1 MSRPRKCRRV
11 CSLPKVNEFRP
22 AGSCEDWVNLTVDEY
37 ETVRL
42 IDREGFSQKECAG
55 YMLIARTTVQQIY
68 NSARKKLAAALV
80 EGKGIRIEG
89 GDYILCSG
97 EEKQC
102 GCGGCRKHRR
112 ACRGGSK

>member
-80 EGKGIRIEG
+80 EGKGMCFG
-89 GDYILCSG
+89 ASKKKGFLVLLQGLLCRVVKYSL
-97 EEKQC
+97 K
-102 GCGGCRKHRR
+102 GCCKF
-112 ACRGGSK
+112 